1 MRALATAAALLA
13 SGCIDD
19 LTSPSLVERPRVLA
33 ARASVVGD
41 PARVFPAPGE
51 TLSIEWLVSAP
62 EATPP
67 AGWSMLACPG
77 EVAPT
82 GVRFCTGAPIG
93 VFAMPES
100 TDPIRFEV
108 RVPADFRASE
118 VLIRGNVCFESDPN
132 LDPMTV
138 LDRPCA
144 VADADFERLVFGI
157 PTAGDGRSN
166 RNPSIPPSIRIE
178 DELWSAPLGE
188 PIAGGCEAATGP
200 ALPAVSA
207 GGGPIVLGIDPDPA
221 DLETFV
227 DGDVT
232 RTETLVYS
240 HAATSGSF
248 ARFFSSVSDA
258 SARVRVDWTPPAADA
273 VPEDGLLVRF
283 YFIVRDERAGTNW
296 TDRALCVV
304 R

>member
-1 MRALATAAALLA
+1 MRALAFAAALLA

-33 ARASVVGD
+33 GRASVVGN
-41 PARVFPAPGE
+41 PAQVFPAPGE

-82 GVRFCTGAPIG
+82 GGRFCTGAPIG
-93 VFAMPES
+93 IFAMPQS

-108 RVPADFRASE
+108 QVPADIAASE
-118 VLIRGNVCFESDPN
+118 ILIRGNVCFESDPN

-138 LDRPCA
+138 LERPCA
-144 VADADFERLVFGI
+144 VADAMVERLVFGI
-157 PTAGDGRSN
+157 PIARDGRTN
-166 RNPSIPPSIRIE
+166 RNPSIPPILRIE
-178 DELWSAPLGE
+178 DELWSAPFGE
-188 PIAGGCEAATGP
+188 PIVEGCAAQTGP

-221 DLETFV
+221 DLETFL
-227 DGDVT
+227 DGDAT

-258 SARVRVDWTPPAADA
+258 SARVRVDWTPPAADV
-273 VPEDGLLVRF
+273 VPEGGLLVRF

-304 R
+304 K